1 MSETNN
7 IVWYDSVL
15 PITLGIKPL
24 PARTPKA
31 KADAYYNACK
41 QEISKII
48 SAYKSYYYSVG
59 IRDGHNGGFFLN
71 ISQHRVWQSEAVGR
85 EETTRLTLICKL
97 ENGTRDLLKVNVD
110 YAMRIAKAMGMTVE
124 QLFSAPHHISKDE
137 FESMIKDWL
146 FDNSPEYDD
155 LVIDFDGIRIS
166 EDDPALGWT
175 ADAHDKKCSYNLHAD
190 REGNIYIVY
199 AGTR

>member
-85 EETTRLTLICKL
+85 EETTRLKQCLMACADAGLVKCD
-97 ENGTRDLLKVNVD
+97 RDED
-110 YAMRIAKAMGMTVE
+110 E
-124 QLFSAPHHISKDE
+124 DPHHTYYASHDDTIILIE
-137 FESMIKDWL
+137 EALEVDWRTL
-146 FDNSPEYDD
+146 RWILAE
-155 LVIDFDGIRIS
+155 
-166 EDDPALGWT
+166 
-175 ADAHDKKCSYNLHAD
+175 
-190 REGNIYIVY
+190 
-199 AGTR
+199 